1 MRHLLPVQVRVKHTN
16 AMIRITGRIDVNR
29 IRLGVA
35 ALLMISLG
43 AAATGQD
50 KSRFELK
57 IEKDKAFY
65 QMMRTDVTQ
74 IIKVQGQD
82 LTQKQD
88 STFYFKWTPEKQD
101 GDKWQLKQKIEGLKM
116 NIDISGNPISYDS
129 TKKDQPGSAGN
140 PGLMDFFKNLEGA
153 EFGVTLNTKTW
164 AVEKVDG
171 KDDFVKKLGA
181 GNAQMDSLL
190 KKIMTDDAL
199 KQMADPTHNLIPDA
213 AKGANETWEKKQTL
227 GLGPIGSYE
236 VAYKFTYKGKDAAKK
251 HLDRIEVG
259 TTLTYKPPVGD
270 TDGLLFKIKD
280 GKITSKDSKQTS
292 YVLYNAA
299 TGRVEEAKI
308 FLELRGDL
316 TVVIGGTESKVE
328 LDQTQVTT
336 IEGGN
341 ETLLKTAAAAPPKK

>member
-1 MRHLLPVQVRVKHTN
+1 VT
-16 AMIRITGRIDVNR
+16 R

-35 ALLMISLG
+35 LLLAVGLG

-57 IEKDKAFY
+57 LEKDKAFY
-65 QMMRTDVTQ
+65 QQMKTEVTQ

-88 STFYFKWTPEKQD
+88 STFFFKWTPEKQD
-101 GDKWQLKQKIEGLKM
+101 GDKWSLKQKIEGLKM
-116 NIDISGNPISYDS
+116 SIDISGNPITYDS
-129 TKKDQPGSAGN
+129 AKKDQPGSGGN
-140 PGLMDFFKNLEGA
+140 PGLLDFFKNLEGA

-164 AVEKVDG
+164 TVEKVDG

-199 KQMADPTHNLIPDA
+199 KQMADPTHALIPDA
-213 AKGANETWEKKQTL
+213 PKAANESWEKKQTL
-227 GLGPIGSYE
+227 SLGPIGSYE
-236 VAYKFTYKGKDAAKK
+236 VTYKFTYKGKDATKK
-251 HLDRIEVG
+251 HLDRVEIG
-259 TTLTYKPPVGD
+259 TTLAYKPPTEN

-280 GKITSKDSKQTS
+280 GKITSKEPKAGQTS
-292 YVLYNAA
+292 YLLYNAA

-316 TVVIGGTESKVE
+316 TVTIGGTDSKVE
-328 LDQTQVTT
+328 LDQTQTTT
-336 IEGGN
+336 IDGGN
-341 ETLLKTAAAAPPKK
+341 ETFLKTDAAAPPKK

>member
-1 MRHLLPVQVRVKHTN
+1 MS
-16 AMIRITGRIDVNR
+16 R
-29 IRLGVA
+29 IRLSVA
-35 ALLMISLG
+35 ALFAITLG
-43 AAATGQD
+43 AVATGQD

-101 GDKWQLKQKIEGLKM
+101 GDKWSLKQKIEGLKM

-129 TKKDQPGSAGN
+129 TKKDQPGAGGN

-171 KDDFVKKLGA
+171 KDEFVKKLGA
-181 GNAQMDSLL
+181 GNQQMDSLL

-213 AKGANETWEKKQTL
+213 AKAQKETWEKKQTL

-236 VAYKFTYKGKDAAKK
+236 VTYKFTYAGKDATKK
-251 HLDRIEVG
+251 HLDRIDVA
-259 TTLTYKPPVGD
+259 TTLAYKPPTGE
-270 TDGLLFKIKD
+270 TEGLLFKIKD
-280 GKITSKDSKQTS
+280 GKIESKPLDAGQQS
-292 YVLYNAA
+292 YVLYNGA

-308 FLELRGDL
+308 FLKLRGDL
-316 TVVIGGTESKVE
+316 TVTIGGTDSKVE
-328 LDQTQVTT
+328 LDQTQTTT

-341 ETLLKTAAAAPPKK
+341 ETFLKTDAPTPPKKP

>member
-1 MRHLLPVQVRVKHTN
+1 LPSASSEEAAVS
-16 AMIRITGRIDVNR
+16 R

-35 ALLMISLG
+35 ALFAITLG
-43 AAATGQD
+43 AVATGQD

-74 IIKVQGQD
+74 VIKVQGQD

-88 STFYFKWTPEKQD
+88 STFYFKWTPEKQE
-101 GDKWQLKQKIEGLKM
+101 GDKWTLKQKIEGLKM

-129 TKKDQPGSAGN
+129 TKKDQPGSGGN

-213 AKGANETWEKKQTL
+213 PKAAKETWEKKTTL

-236 VAYKFTYKGKDAAKK
+236 VNYKFTYAGKDAAKK
-251 HLDRIEVG
+251 HLDRIDVA
-259 TTLTYKPPVGD
+259 TTLTYKPPTEA

-280 GKITSKDSKQTS
+280 GKITSKEPKAGQTS

-316 TVVIGGTESKVE
+316 TVTIGGTDSKVE

-341 ETLLKTAAAAPPKK
+341 ETFLKTDAAAPPKK